1 MIDEDTRFLV
11 ASHLSGERN
20 LVETIKMFE
29 KGNRV
34 AKQRPQAI
42 FPDGSHT
49 YDRAFNKVYYSRYK
63 VDRVELVKRV

>member
-11 ASHLSGERN
+11 ASHLRGERN
-20 LVETIKMFE
+20 IVETIKMFE

-42 FPDGSHT
+42 FIDGSHT